1 MKSIQ
6 DVQCGIAA
14 TITDSDIPFP
24 RICAHRGYNKIAPEN
39 SLPAFR
45 AALELGA
52 AEIEFDLWF
61 TKDGEVVSIHDPTLE
76 RVSNGTGNV
85 WEHTLA
91 ELRELDFGIKH
102 GDGFRGVKIPTFEE
116 ILSELARRCVMNIHI
131 KTEGEKPEYLGK
143 IISLIKKYECEDYVY
158 LMSGSDAIQERLMRE
173 FPDIARCQ
181 GGGECHMEIVEHA
194 IRHGCKRLQFFKPY
208 YNREMVERAHA
219 AGIVC
224 NIFWSDDVSEA
235 QSMLNMGIDVILT
248 NDYGSVRAAGE
259 DREQYRFEWYRA
271 EK

>member
-1 MKSIQ
+1 MNPNPTLSESISSLP
-6 DVQCGIAA
+6 DR
-14 TITDSDIPFP
+14 DIPFP

-61 TKDGEVVSIHDPTLE
+61 TKDGEVVSTHDPTLE
-76 RVSNGTGNV
+76 RVSNGTGRV
-85 WEHTLA
+85 WEYTLA
-91 ELRELDFGIKH
+91 ELRELDFGIKR
-102 GDGFRGVKIPTFEE
+102 GESFRGLKIPTFEE

-131 KTEGEKPEYLGK
+131 KTAGEKPEYLGK

-158 LMSGSDAIQERLMRE
+158 LMSGNDGIQERLMRE

-235 QSMLNMGIDVILT
+235 ESMLDMGIDVILT
-248 NDYGSVRAAGE
+248 NDYGGIRAVGEERTRYRSAGY
-259 DREQYRFEWYRA
+259 RE